1 MLQDFLFEGS
11 VANWSYLIKY
21 KENALFWGDK
31 KLSISIYKCKF
42 LTKRTL
48 SVFLNFEIYN
58 IPTVVRPPLI
68 ELEYCQINNEIVK
81 YYH

>member
-1 MLQDFLFEGS
+1 MQ
-11 VANWSYLIKY
+11 VLISQEK
-21 KENALFWGDK
+21 
-31 KLSISIYKCKF
+31 SILIYKCKF

-58 IPTVVRPPLI
+58 IPTVVRPTLI